1 MHNPNMGSQ
10 FLCHREDAAIERR
23 RLDWP
28 ASAILVD
35 LHAEEDL
42 MRFDE
47 EWSDEDIFKA
57 LDFANWAFDRGFQ
70 AGRTDK
76 ASEIRRV
83 FEI

>member
-1 MHNPNMGSQ
+1 
-10 FLCHREDAAIERR
+10 
-23 RLDWP
+23 
-28 ASAILVD
+28 
-35 LHAEEDL
+35 